1 MMNLHIGMFIQIV
14 IYPYYIVFITI
25 NHIKDSTNK
34 EDYYKI
40 EWYNKVKCYTTKKAI
55 RSIITPNIAV
65 PMFPVTI
72 DKQQ

>member
-34 EDYYKI
+34 EDYHKI
-40 EWYNKVKCYTTKKAI
+40 EFGYIEINPRIHPAFLMKGQIKLLEA
-55 RSIITPNIAV
+55 
-65 PMFPVTI
+65 
-72 DKQQ
+72 